1 MILNQI
7 RIMNAAIVMFG
18 ILTIIFG
25 VIASYLLISTT
36 FRIGQSM
43 INIQNQYANMI
54 KVQKNQI
61 YNYGMVSAT
70 IILIGILITWQ
81 GFRR

>member
-36 FRIGQSM
+36 FRIGQSI
-43 INIQNQYANMI
+43 INIQNQYASMI
-54 KVQKNQI
+54 EVQKNQI

-70 IILIGILITWQ
+70 VILIGILITWQ